1 MAELPT
7 REDIDAMVE
16 LIGGPNAEFD
26 NLPPADRMQIV
37 ALVNQSDAIS
47 EVSHLRGELEDANKH
62 LSVIADWFRCSKT
75 YEGR

>member
-1 MAELPT
+1 MAELP
-7 REDIDAMVE
+7 RSEDIDAMVE

-26 NLPPADRMQIV
+26 NLPPAIAEV
-37 ALVNQSDAIS
+37 A
-47 EVSHLRGELEDANKH
+47 HLRGELEDANKH